1 MILPL
6 TKEKLLEVLEI
17 ENDCFITPYTKN
29 LLVSTIDSPCFIG
42 FYSGDNGVDGYILSS
57 VVLDEANLDR
67 IAVKKDKRNN
77 QIGKKLIMALE
88 DALVKKGISS
98 IFLEVRVSNAV
109 AISLYEKMGF
119 ERINVRKKYY
129 ENTEDA
135 IVMKKVLRSE
145 N

>member
-6 TKEKLLEVLEI
+6 TKDKLLGVLEI
-17 ENDCFITPYTKN
+17 ENDCFKTPYTFGM
-29 LLVSTIDSPCFIG
+29 LEDTFSSPCFVG
-42 FYSGDNGVDGYILSS
+42 FYSGDNGVDGYILAS

-67 IAVKKDKRNN
+67 IAVRKDKRNN
-77 QIGKKLIMALE
+77 QIGKKLIEALE
-88 DALVKKGISS
+88 DNLIKNGVNS
-98 IFLEVRVSNAV
+98 IFLEVRVSNMI

-119 ERINVRKKYY
+119 EKINVRKKYY

-135 IVMKKVLRSE
+135 IVMKKLLRSE